1 MVMSSKGSSSRS
13 AMRSDVPGGRRLLL
27 APIGL
32 ALAALLSG
40 CDGGSSLNEDDDT
53 FHIRSLNLVED
64 APTLEIDLDET
75 TIATFGYG
83 SATSFS
89 AAHPGRHDISFAAL
103 LPGDLD
109 DDDDDDETSID
120 VGQSVS
126 YTFLGDTDYTLVAY
140 GALSNPQTFLVEG
153 FGQRDSVDDDKVVLQ
168 VTHAAPAL
176 GDVDVYV
183 TAVQAGIATRQY
195 VDTLSMT
202 ETTTPLTLTLT
213 RDEDDLDENSTL
225 TADLVIELV
234 ATATGQSVYRSNSIT
249 VAEKN
254 RLLLAITN
262 VNGPGPAPV
271 KLVGVGGGE
280 FLARTDGAALRFMHA
295 SHDTPPLDVTVGS
308 SFADPLATNV
318 GFRQSSD
325 YTAIDD
331 GEVGMIAIPTGSP
344 GVFVFLE
351 EFVAAA
357 GQHYTAYAIGP
368 RTEVDAVVVTT
379 DARSVP
385 TQTRFRFLHAAGSLQ
400 DEDPLDIYLREPGG
414 TVDFDDDDTVPDFS
428 SVGYQGATSYLT
440 LKQGD
445 YEAWFA
451 VAGTSTVLL
460 GAAPFHVGNGEVTT
474 LLLVDDENGALELLP
489 LNDTRN

>member
-1 MVMSSKGSSSRS
+1 MAMSSKASSSRS
-13 AMRSDVPGGRRLLL
+13 AMHSDVPYGRRLLT
-27 APIGL
+27 GL
-32 ALAALLSG
+32 ALATLLAG

-64 APTLEIDLDET
+64 SPTLEIDLDET
-75 TIATFGYG
+75 TIATFAYG
-83 SATSFS
+83 NATSFS

-109 DDDDDDETSID
+109 DDDDDDETSVD

-140 GALSNPQTFLVEG
+140 GTVSNPQTFLVEG
-153 FGQRDSVDDDKVVLQ
+153 FGQRDSVEDDRVILQ

-213 RDEDDLDENSTL
+213 RDDDDLDDDSTL

-234 ATATGQSVYRSNSIT
+234 ATATGQSVYRSKSIS

-254 RLLLAITN
+254 RLLLAIAN
-262 VNGPGPAPV
+262 VNGPGPAAV
-271 KLVGVGGGE
+271 KLVGAGGSSGD

-308 SFADPLATNV
+308 GFADPLATNV
-318 GFRQSSD
+318 GFRQSSG

-331 GEVGMIAIPTGSP
+331 GEVGMIAVPTGSP
-344 GVFVFLE
+344 GVFAFLE
-351 EFVAAA
+351 EFVASA
-357 GQHYTAYAIGP
+357 GQYYTAYAIGP
-368 RTEVDAVVVTT
+368 RTEVDAVVVTA

-414 TVDFDDDDTVPDFS
+414 TVDFDDDDTVPDSS
-428 SVGYQGATSYLT
+428 SVGYQSTTSYVT
-440 LKQGD
+440 LVQGD

-460 GAAPFHVGNGEVTT
+460 GPAPFHVGNGEVTT